1 VRKTLASLTAAVCSV
16 PIAFALMA
24 SDHKDGPN
32 TTADQPADITDLYA
46 WHNSTAGTF
55 TTVLDF
61 AGLRNPGQPAIYDP
75 NVLYAI
81 HITSTSPTNPALT
94 TTSEI
99 DFRFAQNAA
108 GGWGVQAIGVPG
120 SSGPIS
126 GTVESNISDG
136 PRMLYAGLRDDPFF
150 FDLDGFHTAVMT
162 GIVTSMKS
170 THDTFAGTN
179 VTAIVLQMALSD
191 VTVGNTQTTLSVWAS
206 TGRMP
211 EANARVK
218 TVQADDRLAVLDAR
232 PSTTAPAVR
241 LALR

>member
-1 VRKTLASLTAAVCSV
+1 MRKILASISAAACSV
-16 PIAFALMA
+16 PIALALMA

-46 WHNSTAGTF
+46 WHSTTGAGTL
-55 TTVLDF
+55 TTVLDV
-61 AGLRNPGQPAIYDP
+61 AGLRTPGQPALYDP

-94 TTSEI
+94 TTTEI

-126 GTVESNISDG
+126 GTVESTITDG

-150 FDLDGFHTAVMT
+150 FDLDGFHATVMT
-162 GIVTSMKS
+162 GNLSFNHN
-170 THDTFAGTN
+170 HDTFAGTN

-191 VTVGNTQTTLSVWAS
+191 VTVGNTQTKLSLWAS

-211 EANARVK
+211 EANARVQ
-218 TVQADDRLAVLDAR
+218 TVHPEDRLAVLDPR
-232 PSTTAPAVR
+232 PTTLAPANR